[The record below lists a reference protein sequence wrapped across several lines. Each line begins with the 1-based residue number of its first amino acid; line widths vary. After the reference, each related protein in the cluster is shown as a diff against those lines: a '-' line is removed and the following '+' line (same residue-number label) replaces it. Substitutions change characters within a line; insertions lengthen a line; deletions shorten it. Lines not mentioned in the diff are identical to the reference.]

1 MSGPM
6 YRFSLEYKLSDEDI
20 DLEVLED
27 CLVMHSFAS
36 AANKKAGAPIW
47 SQLIILSILLYAPNC
62 LDF

>member
-47 SQLIILSILLYAPNC
+47 SQVNLILSLI
-62 LDF
+62 